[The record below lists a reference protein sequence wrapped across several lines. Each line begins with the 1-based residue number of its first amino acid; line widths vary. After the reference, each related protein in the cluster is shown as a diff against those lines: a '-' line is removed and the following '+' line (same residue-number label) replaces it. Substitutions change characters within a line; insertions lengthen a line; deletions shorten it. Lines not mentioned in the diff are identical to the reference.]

1 MIEFVASFLRWMKM
15 TRFEW
20 HIIYWWGEWL
30 QWKCWLQISTLQR
43 TPLLSLI
50 ENAVERS
57 GNKLQT
63 LGFFNNTS
71 MAPLP
76 ALNLYDSNKTLYYCK
91 RMQCLY
97 LKLITDSFKD
107 YWCSVNKA
115 SVNFFLWKSLQI
127 FMWKQLKQKIYVYI
141 LAGADCIFITVDIIK
156 SELKNPIKHPVLH
169 FPSSPH
175 LISELNF
182 LKTEL
187 SATNECW

>member
-1 MIEFVASFLRWMKM
+1 MVCWSFWWKYLPYFHSKEEVLKNKIYRLLDWVCCFFFEVNENDSVWVAHYILMRWISK
-15 TRFEW
+15 
-20 HIIYWWGEWL
+20 L

-127 FMWKQLKQKIYVYI
+127 FMWKQLKQKIY
-141 LAGADCIFITVDIIK
+141 
-156 SELKNPIKHPVLH
+156 
-169 FPSSPH
+169 
-175 LISELNF
+175 
-182 LKTEL
+182 
-187 SATNECW
+187 